1 MSNAKFYIRFR
12 PDSFNTGY
20 YIACVMR
27 KTDTSDDII
36 AHLNID
42 GFFGL
47 DLTSF
52 PECDFIYVM
61 KIIHELMPIYKELLK
76 IKENE

>member
-1 MSNAKFYIRFR
+1 MSNTKFYIKFR
-12 PDSFNTGY
+12 PDSFNAGY
-20 YIACVMR
+20 YVAIIMR
-27 KTDTSDDII
+27 VTDTSDEVI
-36 AHLNID
+36 AHLNIN

-47 DLTSF
+47 DLESF
-52 PECDFIYVM
+52 PECEFIYVM